1 MKDLSLIPRILTII
15 LVALAL
21 VIIWGTVYG
30 ILSHTRSM
38 TAPPQPVPV
47 EDGKA
52 HNATKFPAHHFTGIG
67 RVRISTADPQ
77 PALVMLYLTFV
88 YNPEDK
94 SFSEELAAKIQAF
107 RTIITDYIGS
117 FSANDLKNED
127 EEHIK
132 SELLKRFNAILL
144 LGRIESLYFSDFMII
159 D

>member
-30 ILSHTRSM
+30 ILSHTRST

-47 EDGKA
+47 EDGK
-52 HNATKFPAHHFTGIG
+52 AHHFTGIG

-77 PALVMLYLTFV
+77 PAMVMLFLTFI
-88 YNPEDK
+88 YNPDDK
-94 SFSEELAAKIQAF
+94 SFSEELAAKIPVF
-107 RTIITDYIGS
+107 RTVITDYIGS
-117 FSANDLKNED
+117 FSADALKNED
-127 EEHIK
+127 DEQIK

-159 D
+159 E